1 MLRTRVQ
8 PNYRPAPYSMP
19 LRRRPKQS
27 TSPARPNARDAAAG
41 PRVVATLR
49 FPGPEAIPEHPS
61 VASAVRRETVRLLAE
76 VFALE
81 AQLAG
86 TGTPVTAKLRED
98 GFWDCGLDVVAR
110 HLNEYFGG
118 EARYDAFPWLSSEP
132 LTILAAAV
140 ASLFG
145 AHVTWAHGS
154 PDELPSGPA

>member
-1 MLRTRVQ
+1 MPHRRSPSQTTR
-8 PNYRPAPYSMP
+8 P
-19 LRRRPKQS
+19 
-27 TSPARPNARDAAAG
+27 TRPNGGHASAG
-41 PRVVATLR
+41 ARVVATLH
-49 FPGPEAIPEHPS
+49 FLGPDAVPERAH
-61 VASAVRRETVRLLAE
+61 VASAVSRETVLLLAQ

-86 TGTPVTAKLRED
+86 TATPVTAEFRED
-98 GFWDCGLDVVAR
+98 GFWDCGLEVVAR